1 MGQNC
6 LHLKKFFTA
15 ALLGAGLFIFTG
27 YTGSAQERSIPVKR
41 AGMLP
46 GRWTAWS
53 KKPALAWQDA
63 FVTGNGSIGAMH
75 LGAPGKERIICVHEE
90 LFLRA
95 WGRNKIAVA
104 DIAGLL
110 PQVRRMAENDS
121 LTEAARFATDA
132 ARRQLEAMG
141 APQAWPVSPHPAF
154 DLNIQT
160 TTFGTAGDY
169 RRQLNMETGE
179 SMIRWRDDK
188 GEVEQA
194 VFSSRANDVNVLR
207 IRGLGAR
214 KLSVSLSLDETPGRT
229 GQIDGVDISK
239 AFRSINSEA
248 TDDGWIRYH
257 AQYTN
262 DPGGYEGVA
271 RVTSVGGRRTR
282 SGSRIRIEDAT
293 EILVVLRITPLQ
305 YGNTSQAVQVKNELN
320 NLSLHYEQLLRPHA
334 ALHGEM
340 FRRVVLDLGAAGQWA
355 GTPTEEMLTHA
366 DKKGVTSLF
375 LEQLHAM
382 GRYLLISSCG
392 KYPPPLQGIWGG
404 GWRPAWNGGFVFD
417 SNVNLAI
424 AAMSTGDLQE
434 CAASYF
440 GYVERLLPA
449 WRLNAKNYLGCRG
462 FLVPHYSDPERGF
475 LNHFGT
481 DFPWMY
487 WPSGAGWNLMPF
499 YEHGML
505 LGDTAFLRTKVL
517 PLYGEM
523 AQFYEDYLVKM
534 KDGYYHIIPG
544 ISPENNVGHQS
555 SNLAKDCTID
565 IAVAREVFEHL
576 LVLGKM
582 FGAAK
587 QDMDRWR
594 HYHDQMLP
602 YRVNADGALA
612 EWAPAG
618 YPDNYA
624 HRHNSHLYPVF
635 PGTEFLQ
642 PGANP
647 ALLQAARVALDRRFK
662 YDTESA
668 HGLIHISLMAARL
681 QDADKVM
688 ENLNRFARRK
698 YVYSGLVTS
707 HNPDHAIYNLDAVL
721 SLPRL
726 LSEMLVFS
734 QRQRIRLLPACPA
747 GLPEGRLSGIRIHGG
762 HKLTVSWAKGTLKQ
776 AILLPGKN
784 DVCTITYGR
793 LSKKIKLVAGRRIL
807 LDQQLNI
814 RPL

>member
-1 MGQNC
+1 M
-6 LHLKKFFTA
+6 KK
-15 ALLGAGLFIFTG
+15 LFILILFFSGIFLLKG
-27 YTGSAQERSIPVKR
+27 YTGAAQG
-41 AGMLP
+41 A
-46 GRWTAWS
+46 GRWIAWA
-53 KKPALAWQDA
+53 KKPATAWQDA
-63 FVTGNGSIGAMH
+63 FVTGNGSLGGMH
-75 LGAPGKERIICVHEE
+75 LGTPGKERVICVHEE
-90 LFLRA
+90 LLLRA
-95 WGRNKIAVA
+95 WDRNKIAVA
-104 DIAGLL
+104 NIAGLL
-110 PQVRRMAENDS
+110 PRVREMAVHDS
-121 LTEAARFATDA
+121 LTAAARFATEE
-132 ARRQLEAMG
+132 ARRQLVAMG

-160 TTFGTAGDY
+160 TTFGATGNY

-179 SMIRWRDDK
+179 SLIRWRDDK
-188 GEVEQA
+188 GEVEQTL
-194 VFSSRANDVNVLR
+194 FSSRANNVNVLR
-207 IRGLGAR
+207 IRGIGKR
-214 KLSVSLSLDETPGRT
+214 RLSVSLSLDETPGRT

-239 AFRSINSEA
+239 AFRSIQSDA
-248 TDDGWIRYH
+248 TNDGWLTYH
-257 AQYTN
+257 AQYAN
-262 DPGGYEGVA
+262 DPGGYEGLA
-271 RVTSVGGRRTR
+271 RVTTVGGRKTR
-282 SGSRIRIEDAT
+282 IGNQLRIEEAE

-305 YGNTSQAVQVKNELN
+305 YGNTSQEVPVKND
-320 NLSLHYEQLLRPHA
+320 LSSLPLHYEQLLRPHA

-340 FRRVVLDLGAAGQWA
+340 FRRVVLDLGCATKWA
-355 GTPTEEMLTHA
+355 TTSTEEMLADA
-366 DKKGVTSLF
+366 DKNGVTPLF

-481 DFPWMY
+481 DYPWMY

-505 LGDTAFLRTKVL
+505 YGDTAFLHKKVL
-517 PLYGEM
+517 PLYQEM

-534 KDGYYHIIPG
+534 QDGYYHIIPG
-544 ISPENNVGHQS
+544 ISPENNVGANS

-576 LVLGKM
+576 LTLGKM
-582 FGAAK
+582 FGINK
-587 QDMDRWR
+587 EDMERWQQ
-594 HYHDQMLP
+594 YHDQILP
-602 YRVNADGALA
+602 YRINADGALA
-612 EWAPAG
+612 EWAPAN

-642 PGANP
+642 PGADP
-647 ALLQAARVALDRRFK
+647 ALLQAARVALGKRFK
-662 YDTESA
+662 FDTESA

-681 QDADKVM
+681 HDAEKVM
-688 ENLNRFARRK
+688 DNLNRFAHRK
-698 YVYSGLVTS
+698 YVYDGLVTS
-707 HNPDHAIYNLDAVL
+707 HNPNHAIYNLDAAL

-726 LSEMLVFS
+726 LSESLVFS
-734 QRQRIRLLPACPA
+734 QPGKIELLPACAANFPD
-747 GLPEGRLSGIRIHGG
+747 GKLSGIRVHGG
-762 HKLTVSWAKGTLKQ
+762 HKLTIAWANGKLKE
-776 AILLPGKN
+776 AILYPGRN
-784 DVCTITYGR
+784 ETCTISYLKKSRKIR
-793 LSKKIKLVAGRRIL
+793 LSAGHPVVFHEQLDGGPIKNRI
-807 LDQQLNI
+807 
-814 RPL
+814 